1 MNIYIVSGE
10 AWSNN
15 GVLFASTNKEE
26 AESFLNSFNNIDEN
40 GERIFDVFY
49 FETFNKSERISRY
62 MVNER
67 SRKPYEAGSL
77 SPVLSSF

>member
-10 AWSNN
+10 GWNNN

-49 FETFNKSERISRY
+49 FETFRDTWLTKG
-62 MVNER
+62 
-67 SRKPYEAGSL
+67 AGNHMRLATLAL
-77 SPVLSSF
+77 SCPRFKK